1 MADNPFEIPQA
12 LRDLSEQNV
21 KQAHAAYEQLIDFMT
36 KAVNAWMGAMPASPM
51 VTGFKDI
58 QGRAVDLAKE
68 NAESAFAF
76 AGKINNAK
84 SYQEIL
90 TLQAQFSQERM
101 QAFIAQTQQLYGL
114 IGQAFQKS
122 ARG

>member
-12 LRDLSEQNV
+12 LRDVSEQNI
-21 KQAHAAYEQLIDFMT
+21 KQAHAAYEQLTDFVT
-36 KAVNAWMGAMPASPM
+36 KAINAWMGAMPASPM
-51 VTGFKDI
+51 VTGFREVQD
-58 QGRAVDLAKE
+58 RAVNLAKD
-68 NAESAFAF
+68 NAESAFTF
-76 AGKINNAK
+76 AAKINNAK
-84 SYQEIL
+84 TYQEIL
-90 TLQAQFSQERM
+90 TLQTQFSQERM